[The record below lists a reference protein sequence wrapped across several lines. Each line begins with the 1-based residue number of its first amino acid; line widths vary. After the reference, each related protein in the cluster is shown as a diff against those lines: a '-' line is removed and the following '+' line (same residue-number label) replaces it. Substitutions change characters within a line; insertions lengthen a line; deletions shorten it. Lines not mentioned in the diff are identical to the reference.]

1 MRELLEPIVIFTHVV
16 RAQGFS
22 AAARKL
28 GISKSKVSSQISQ
41 LEQRLGVQLVQ
52 RTTRSLSLTESG
64 ELLYSHGEGLLKDLD
79 QAVASV
85 QSLQR
90 EIRGVLRVG
99 ITQAFGSK
107 HLMPLIPQFMA
118 EHPEL
123 ELEISFLDHK
133 VDVVA
138 EGLDLL
144 LTMSEQLPLGMV
156 ARPVMNCRFALVASP
171 EYLAKHGVPYHPEQ
185 LAEHNCLVYK
195 SEWYE
200 HTVWEF
206 VRGEDNCEI
215 RVQGN
220 YRVDDAPALKEGAKQ
235 GLGIVYLATY
245 LLEEELQSGQLVQL
259 LPDWELNHQLA
270 LQAVY
275 PRRQHLAP
283 KVRAFVDFVRDH
295 FGGSK
300 RWDLGSMMANRNH
313 Q

>member
-28 GISKSKVSSQISQ
+28 GISKSKVSSHISF
-41 LEQRLGVQLVQ
+41 LEQQLGVQLVQ

-64 ELLYSHGEGLLKDLD
+64 ELLYEHGEGILKDLD
-79 QAVASV
+79 QAVAGV
-85 QSLQR
+85 QALQQ

-99 ITQAFGSK
+99 ITQAFGSM
-107 HLMPLIPQFMA
+107 HLMPLIPAFM
-118 EHPEL
+118 EQNPEL
-123 ELEISFLDHK
+123 ELELSFLDHK

-156 ARPVMNCRFALVASP
+156 ARPLMNCRFILVASP
-171 EYLAKHGVPYHPEQ
+171 DYLSRRGVPYHPAS

-200 HTVWEF
+200 HGVWEF
-206 VRGEDNCEI
+206 AKGEETCEI
-215 RVQGN
+215 RVKGN
-220 YRVDDAPALKEGAKQ
+220 YRVDDAPALKDAAKR
-235 GLGIVYLATY
+235 GLGVVYLATY
-245 LLEEELQSGQLVQL
+245 LLEEELAKGELIQLM
-259 LPDWELNHQLA
+259 PDWQLTHPLA

-275 PRRQHLAP
+275 PRRKNLAP
-283 KVRAFVDFVRDH
+283 KVRAFIDFVRSH
-295 FGGSK
+295 F
-300 RWDLGSMMANRNH
+300 RDPTPWDRALIAHEHNRE
-313 Q
+313 

>member
-1 MRELLEPIVIFTHVV
+1 MRELLEPITIFTHVV

-28 GISKSKVSSQISQ
+28 GISKSKVSSQVSQ
-41 LEQRLGVQLVQ
+41 LEHRLGVQLVQ

-64 ELLYSHGEGLLKDLD
+64 ELLYSHGEKLLKDLD

-99 ITQAFGSK
+99 ITQAFGSM

-118 EHPEL
+118 QHPDL
-123 ELEISFLDHK
+123 ELEVSFLDHK

-156 ARPVMNCRFALVASP
+156 ARPVMNCDFMLLASP
-171 EYLAKHGVPYHPEQ
+171 GYLARHGVPYQPDE
-185 LAEHNCLVYK
+185 LADHNCLVYK

-200 HTVWEF
+200 HSVWEF
-206 VRGEDNCEI
+206 ERGGESVEI

-220 YRVDDAPALKEGAKQ
+220 YRVDDAPALKDAALRD
-235 GLGIVYLATY
+235 LGVVYLASY
-245 LLEEELQSGQLVQL
+245 LVQNELQTGELVQL
-259 LPDWELNHQLA
+259 MPDWHLSHYLA

-283 KVRAFVDFVRDH
+283 KVRAFVDFVREQFSTH
-295 FGGSK
+295 SEWGKSPSTAK
-300 RWDLGSMMANRNH
+300 LSR

>member
-41 LEQRLGVQLVQ
+41 LEQHLGVQLVQ

-79 QAVASV
+79 QAIASV
-85 QSLQR
+85 QTLQR

-99 ITQAFGSK
+99 ITQAFGSM
-107 HLMPLIPQFMA
+107 HLMPLIPLFMD

-156 ARPVMNCRFALVASP
+156 ARPVMECEFALLASP
-171 EYLAKHGVPYHPEQ
+171 TYLAKHGVPYHPEQ
-185 LAEHNCLVYK
+185 LAEHNCLTYK
-195 SEWYE
+195 SEWYQ
-200 HTVWEF
+200 HSVWEF
-206 VRGEDNCEI
+206 GRDEERCEI

-220 YRVDDAPALKEGAKQ
+220 YRVDDAPALKDAAQ
-235 GLGIVYLATY
+235 HGLGIVYLATY
-245 LLEEELQSGQLVQL
+245 LLEQELQKGELVQL
-259 LPDWELNHQLA
+259 LPDWQLNHKLA

-275 PRRQHLAP
+275 PRRQHLPP
-283 KVRAFVDFVRDH
+283 KVRAFVEFIRGHLGDK
-295 FGGSK
+295 K
-300 RWDLGSMMANRNH
+300 RWGLKVDST
-313 Q
+313 QE

>member
-28 GISKSKVSSQISQ
+28 GISKSKVSSQISM

-64 ELLYSHGEGLLKDLD
+64 ELLYGHSEVLLRDLD
-79 QAVASV
+79 QAIASV
-85 QSLQR
+85 QDLQK

-99 ITQAFGSK
+99 ITQAFGSL
-107 HLMPLIPQFMA
+107 HLMPLLPKFM
-118 EHPEL
+118 EEYPDL
-123 ELEISFLDHK
+123 ELEVSFLDHK

-156 ARPVMNCRFALVASP
+156 ARPILNCDFVLVASP
-171 EYLAKHGVPYHPEQ
+171 DYLAERGVPYHPEQ
-185 LAEHNCLVYK
+185 LDQHNCLIYK

-200 HTVWEF
+200 HASWEF
-206 VRGEDNCEI
+206 SQGEEKCEI
-215 RVQGN
+215 RVKGN
-220 YRVDDAPALKEGAKQ
+220 YRVDDAPALKDAAIRGM
-235 GLGIVYLATY
+235 GVVYLATY
-245 LLEEELQSGQLVQL
+245 LLEDELKKGELVKL
-259 LPDWELNHQLA
+259 LPDWNLDHQLS

-275 PRRQHLAP
+275 PRRQHLPP
-283 KVRAFVDFVRDH
+283 KVRAFVDFVRSH
-295 FGGSK
+295 FGK
-300 RWDLGSMMANRNH
+300 EPLL
-313 Q
+313 